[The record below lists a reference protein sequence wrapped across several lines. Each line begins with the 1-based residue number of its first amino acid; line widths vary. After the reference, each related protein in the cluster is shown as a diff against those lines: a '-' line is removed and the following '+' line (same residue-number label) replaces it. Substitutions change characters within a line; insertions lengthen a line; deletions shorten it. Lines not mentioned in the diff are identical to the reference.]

1 MFLKILTNKALIG
14 FTSADESSLHTVV
27 LILFSYSI
35 AEYIEEKKPL
45 GGLLLLLPQVFNP
58 QNIDS
63 KDEAGHD
70 SAVGI
75 IKGVL
80 LELERL
86 LVHANIPVS
95 E

>member
-1 MFLKILTNKALIG
+1 MFLCSFLI
-14 FTSADESSLHTVV
+14 
-27 LILFSYSI
+27 I

-70 SAVGI
+70 SSVGI
-75 IKGVL
+75 KEVL

-95 E
+95 EIDIPLKSYVLDFKL